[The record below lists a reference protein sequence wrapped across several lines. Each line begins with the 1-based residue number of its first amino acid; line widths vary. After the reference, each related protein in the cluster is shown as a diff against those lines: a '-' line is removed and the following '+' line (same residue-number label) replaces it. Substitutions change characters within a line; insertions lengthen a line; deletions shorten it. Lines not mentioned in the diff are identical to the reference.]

1 MPRTVTRR
9 ATAALLA
16 AAVALPAL
24 TGCDTTAVTRDRV
37 NAAVAPTFANLYVLQ
52 QQLRGRKVAK
62 AAVKAHADCARG
74 TGPDASTRGAGDDW
88 TCTLSWFNAGPAVTA
103 TANYQLHVQPN
114 GCYTAD
120 GDGPSDLN
128 GTPTLTAADGA
139 TVTNPLWRF
148 DGCFDIS

>member
-1 MPRTVTRR
+1 MTAVRR
-9 ATAALLA
+9 ALALVLTAAALLA
-16 AAVALPAL
+16 AA
-24 TGCDTTAVTRDRV
+24 GCDTTGITRDRV
-37 NAAVAPTFANLYVLQ
+37 DAAVAPTFAHLYVLQ
-52 QQLRGRKVAK
+52 QRLRGREVTVAS
-62 AAVKAHADCARG
+62 VKARADCARG
-74 TGPDASTRGAGDDW
+74 TGPNAATKGAGDDW
-88 TCTLSWFNAGPAVTA
+88 TCTLSWFNAGPAITA

-139 TVTNPLWRF
+139 NVTNPLWRF

>member
-1 MPRTVTRR
+1 MRR
-9 ATAALLA
+9 IKVLVLALV
-16 AAVALPAL
+16 AVVPLPAL
-24 TGCDTTAVTRDRV
+24 AGCDTTAVNRDRV

-52 QQLRGRKVAK
+52 QQLRGRKVAA
-62 AAVKAHADCARG
+62 AAVKARADCARG
-74 TGPDASTRGAGDDW
+74 TGPNASTKGAGDDW

-148 DGCFDIS
+148 DGCFDVS

>member
-1 MPRTVTRR
+1 MRR
-9 ATAALLA
+9 FLLLA
-16 AAVALPAL
+16 LGAAVALPVL
-24 TGCDTTAVTRDRV
+24 TGCDTTGVTGERV
-37 NAAVAPTFANLYVLQ
+37 NASVAPTFANLYVLQ
-52 QQLRGRKVAK
+52 QQLRGRRVT
-62 AAVKAHADCARG
+62 AATVKARADCARG
-74 TGPDASTRGAGDDW
+74 TGPDASTKGAGDDW

-128 GTPTLTAADGA
+128 GTPSLTAADGA
-139 TVTNPLWRF
+139 SVTNPLWRF